1 MLGKLFSLVI
11 SHLHQIHCPHSTLPS
26 QIHSTYQSSP
36 ATGEA
41 VCNKHS
47 EK

>member
-1 MLGKLFSLVI
+1 MLDKLVSLVI
-11 SHLHQIHCPHSTLPS
+11 SHLHRIHHPHSTLPS

-36 ATGEA
+36 PTGEA